1 MHCSAPSSVRHIEFS
16 QKEIT
21 ASYEKKRTRK
31 LEGRSDHGREPPRAF
46 VHRCRADS
54 TRGTRCR
61 VAARSPCR
69 CHCHGSLSPSAW
81 AARSCSCARDAASS
95 CNKLCCRLASRR
107 VSASSRGEAARSC
120 SSDRAVS
127 RWAARKS
134 SEALGP
140 LVRAVLPVATA
151 PSAAVAAPPDDKL
164 APTRGCRVHD
174 GGDGGSA
181 DASGSTASSLRLR
194 PPPT

>member
-1 MHCSAPSSVRHIEFS
+1 MIRFVLCYLCCPSRPFVTLRLEFS
-16 QKEIT
+16 QKNCLT
-21 ASYEKKRTRK
+21 VYNTKQKRVRK
-31 LEGRSDHGREPPRAF
+31 LERRSDHGREPPRAF
-46 VHRCRADS
+46 VRRCRADS
-54 TRGTRCR
+54 TRGIRCR

-95 CNKLCCRLASRR
+95 CSKLCCRLASRK

-134 SEALGP
+134 S
-140 LVRAVLPVATA
+140 
-151 PSAAVAAPPDDKL
+151 
-164 APTRGCRVHD
+164 D
-174 GGDGGSA
+174 G
-181 DASGSTASSLRLR
+181 
-194 PPPT
+194 

>member
-21 ASYEKKRTRK
+21 IRKEKGAKVRRSVGPRTRAPS
-31 LEGRSDHGREPPRAF
+31 GIRSSLSRRLHAR
-46 VHRCRADS
+46 H
-54 TRGTRCR
+54 TRCR